1 MFQKIKNIVKD
12 RNMKNMLLVID
23 TQNDFIDGVLG
34 SEQAVDT
41 VPNIVKKIEEFNNG
55 IIITTQDTHYDDYM
69 STPEGKL
76 LPVPHCISGTEG
88 WMINSDIQDAIN
100 SRLSIE
106 GISTVNVKKP
116 TFGSISLANI
126 VDSYVRSTEE
136 DINIEICGF
145 CTDICVV
152 SNAMLIKTLLY
163 DLNRVNIS
171 VLKDCCAGVTPE
183 KHDAALEVM
192 KSCQINVI

>member
-1 MFQKIKNIVKD
+1 MSKNL
-12 RNMKNMLLVID
+12 LLVID

-41 VPNIVKKIEEFNNG
+41 VPNIVKKIDEFQNG
-55 IIITTQDTHYDDYM
+55 VIITTQDTHYEDYIN
-69 STPEGKL
+69 TPEGKM

-88 WMINSDIQDAIN
+88 WMINSSIQDAIN

-106 GISTVNVKKP
+106 GISSVNVKKP

-136 DINIEICGF
+136 DVNIEICGF
-145 CTDICVV
+145 VSSICVL
-152 SNAMLIKTLLY
+152 SNALLIKTMLY
-163 DLNRVNIS
+163 DLNRVTIS
-171 VLKDCCAGVTPE
+171 VLKDCCAGLNDYNHE
-183 KHDAALEVM
+183 AALEVM